1 MPIFRAMCL
10 VRNESSL
17 LRHSS
22 REGDQVLR
30 INYVLIDFENVQ
42 PESIAALEQS
52 HYRVLIFV
60 GATQAKLPFEVV
72 SSIQRMGER
81 ARYIRMSGSGPNAL
95 DFHIA
100 FYIGELASADPT
112 ASFHI
117 ISKDTGFDPLIRH
130 LKARHISAARSPSV
144 AAMTQI
150 KASPKKKVASER
162 ARIIVELLRQPK
174 STKPRTDTT
183 LGSAHRNVL
192 PEAEA
197 LGSRGRRGGGVDAE
211 CRPHLTRRRQGRLL
225 AAAVDVRLAAPGADC
240 RERPHRRAVAR

>member
-1 MPIFRAMCL
+1 MHADIPGDVSCGD
-10 VRNESSL
+10 ESSL
-17 LRHSS
+17 LRHIS

-183 LGSAHRNVL
+183 LGRHIATFFQKQKLS
-192 PEAEA
+192 EAE
-197 LGSRGRRGGGVDAE
+197 V
-211 CRPHLTRRRQGRLL
+211 
-225 AAAVDVRLAAPGADC
+225 AAVVASMQSAGHISLADGKVVYSLPQ
-240 RERPHRRAVAR
+240 

>member
-1 MPIFRAMCL
+1 M
-10 VRNESSL
+10 
-17 LRHSS
+17 
-22 REGDQVLR
+22 R

-52 HYRVLIFV
+52 HYRVLVFV

-72 SSIQRMGER
+72 SSIQRMGDR

-112 ASFHI
+112 AFFHI

-130 LKARHISAARSPSV
+130 LKERHIFAARSASV
-144 AAMTQI
+144 AEMPEI
-150 KASPKKKVASER
+150 KVSPKKVASER

-183 LGSAHRNVL
+183 LGRHIATYFQKQKLS
-192 PEAEA
+192 EAEVASVMASMQSAGHIA
-197 LGSRGRRGGGVDAE
+197 L
-211 CRPHLTRRRQGRLL
+211 
-225 AAAVDVRLAAPGADC
+225 ADGKVVYSL
-240 RERPHRRAVAR
+240 PQ